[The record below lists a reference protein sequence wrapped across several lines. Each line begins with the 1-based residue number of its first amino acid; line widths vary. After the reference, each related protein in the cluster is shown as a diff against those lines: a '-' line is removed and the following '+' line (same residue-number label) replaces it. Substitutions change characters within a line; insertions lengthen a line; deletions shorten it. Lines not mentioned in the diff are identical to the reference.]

1 MNATL
6 LYRIAAVLLILFAAA
21 HTFGFLSFTPP
32 TPEGV
37 AVRDAMNNVHFQV
50 KNHSYSYGNFYRGFG
65 LFATAYLLFAAF
77 LSWRLGAMAAKHP
90 QAIGSLAWVF
100 FGLQLVSMALSWIY
114 FAPPPVV
121 ASALVALCL
130 GLAAWKLQGAASQSG
145 QDEAMSVADR
155 PTAIDFKQTIH
166 GGQKHAS

>member
-50 KNHSYSYGNFYRGFG
+50 RNHSYSYGNFYRGFG

-77 LSWRLGAMAAKHP
+77 LAWHLGRVAAKHP
-90 QAIGSLAWVF
+90 QAIGVLAWVF
-100 FGLQLVSMALSWIY
+100 FALQLVSLALSWIY
-114 FAPPPVV
+114 FAPPPAI
-121 ASALVALCL
+121 ASGLVAACVGWA
-130 GLAAWKLQGAASQSG
+130 GLLLNKQKAVDLKSIPEQTST
-145 QDEAMSVADR
+145 VANR
-155 PTAIDFKQTIH
+155 SLKPQ
-166 GGQKHAS
+166 QL

>member
-37 AVRDAMNNVHFQV
+37 AVRDAMNHVHFQV
-50 KNHSYSYGNFYRGFG
+50 KNHTYSYGNFYRGFG

-77 LSWRLGAMAAKHP
+77 LAWHLGGLAKKYP
-90 QAIGSLAWVF
+90 EAIGSLAWAF
-100 FGLQLVSMALSWIY
+100 LGLQLVSLALSWIY
-114 FAPPPVV
+114 IGPPP
-121 ASALVALCL
+121 AITSGLVAACL
-130 GLAAWKLQGAASQSG
+130 GWAAALLNQKETMARTPARITSG
-145 QDEAMSVADR
+145 SLSPQQ
-155 PTAIDFKQTIH
+155 P
-166 GGQKHAS
+166 

>member
-50 KNHSYSYGNFYRGFG
+50 KNHSYSYGSFYKGFG

-77 LSWRLGAMAAKHP
+77 LAWHLGAMAAKHP

-100 FGLQLVSMALSWIY
+100 FGLQLVSLGLSWIY
-114 FAPPPVV
+114 IAPPPAI
-121 ASALVALCL
+121 ASGLVAACA
-130 GLAAWKLQGAASQSG
+130 GWAALRLNTKKAVELKSMREKTSSLTSVPLSSQ
-145 QDEAMSVADR
+145 QL
-155 PTAIDFKQTIH
+155 
-166 GGQKHAS
+166 